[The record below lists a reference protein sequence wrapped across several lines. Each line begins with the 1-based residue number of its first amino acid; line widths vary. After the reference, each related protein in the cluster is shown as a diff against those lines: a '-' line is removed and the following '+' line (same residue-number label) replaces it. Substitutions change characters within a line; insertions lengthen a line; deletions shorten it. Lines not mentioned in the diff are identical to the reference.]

1 MGEVFLL
8 VWEVWFFEACGYRA
22 LFVRGARSEEGR
34 LMAVYDVIPNVSH
47 APVGREAPS
56 VEGDALLD
64 YPRTFTIALR
74 MRVGEVA
81 WQGA

>member
-1 MGEVFLL
+1 ML
-8 VWEVWFFEACGYRA
+8 VWEVWFFEECGYRA
-22 LFVRGARSEEGR
+22 LFVRGGAFGEGR

-47 APVGREAPS
+47 APVGREVTS
-56 VEGDALLD
+56 VEGYALLY

-74 MRVGEVA
+74 MRAGEAV

>member
-1 MGEVFLL
+1 ML

-34 LMAVYDVIPNVSH
+34 LLAVYDVIPKVSH
-47 APVGREAPS
+47 APVGREVPS
-56 VEGDALLD
+56 VEGYALLY

-74 MRVGEVA
+74 MRVGEAA